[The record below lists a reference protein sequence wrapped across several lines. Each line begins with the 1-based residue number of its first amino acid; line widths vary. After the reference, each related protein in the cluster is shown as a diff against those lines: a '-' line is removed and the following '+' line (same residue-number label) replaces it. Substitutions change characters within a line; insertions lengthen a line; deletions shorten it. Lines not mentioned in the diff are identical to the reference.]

1 MQTTDT
7 RWLYPWDG
15 AETMDDDT
23 IVMALTF
30 ASPGSPALG
39 WKVLPKRYADL
50 AEYDFYTH
58 FPGPQPTAVNGTHI
72 TFAS

>member
-7 RWLYPWDG
+7 TWLPPWHG

-23 IVMALTF
+23 IVLALTF
-30 ASPGSPALG
+30 AEPGSPALG
-39 WKVLPKRYADL
+39 WKVLPKRYAAL
-50 AEYDFYTH
+50 AENDWYTH
-58 FPGPQPTAVNGTHI
+58 FPGPQPTAVNGTRI